1 MLTRETMSGLYSLP
15 PSPFD
20 EKGRFDEER
29 MRNNVRRLCAAGVDG
44 IVTTGSVGEFHTIT
58 WDDHRR
64 LIEVL
69 VDEVSGKTK
78 AIPGCSGVNT
88 EEAITKVK
96 YAQDCGADAVM
107 NVSPYYVNISDRE
120 LVGYWRDLGEACPDI
135 GLIVYNNPH
144 TAQLHTVQTFKE
156 LSKIPSMCGSKEITT
171 IKLQLDI
178 MRHTDLTPMTATE
191 LDYFYT
197 TMKLG
202 AKGVFSMSSSMF
214 PRFMVRF
221 FKTCKEG
228 NWEEAQKMQYEL
240 KDIWNFMDGL
250 AFGHEYGALSRFKC
264 YVNAFGVLD
273 CGTTRRPFIPV
284 PRDIQARYR
293 EEIEKAFPEMI
304 EK

>member
-1 MLTRETMSGLYSLP
+1 MLTRETMSGIYCLP

-29 MRNNVRRLCAAGVDG
+29 MRNNVRRLCASGIDG

-58 WDDHRR
+58 WEDHKR

-107 NVSPYYVNISDRE
+107 NVSPYYVNVSDGE
-120 LVGYWRDLGEACPDI
+120 LIGYWRDLSEACPDI

-144 TAQLHTVQTFKE
+144 TAQLHTVEIFKE

-171 IKLQLDI
+171 IKLQLEI

-191 LDYFYT
+191 LDHFYT

-221 FKTCKEG
+221 FNTCKDG
-228 NWEEAQKMQYEL
+228 NWEEAQKMQYKL
-240 KDIWNFMDGL
+240 KDIWNFIDGL
-250 AFGHEYGALSRFKC
+250 AFGREYGALSRFKC

-273 CGTTRRPFIPV
+273 CGITRKPFIPV
-284 PRDIQARYR
+284 PKDVQDRYR

-304 EK
+304 ER